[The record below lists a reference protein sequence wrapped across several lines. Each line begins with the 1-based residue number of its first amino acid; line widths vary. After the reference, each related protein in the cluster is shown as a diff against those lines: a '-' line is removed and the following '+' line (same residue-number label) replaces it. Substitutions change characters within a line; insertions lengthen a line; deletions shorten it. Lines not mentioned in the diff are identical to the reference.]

1 MDIRPDRAFEANG
14 VGSAIMSE
22 HQKQTAFLRQC
33 LLYDDT
39 AERHK
44 LEERI
49 TQLQRDEICVRRA
62 VWLMVFFAALAMA
75 GLCYAAVFV
84 PGHPLNLSEYT
95 GLLIIKL
102 FCALGIGSLICLLAF
117 LGLGVVYRKEL
128 DQRREECRQL
138 ATKLLESR
146 LGKSHMIPLREID
159 KNREKIVNGSET
171 VVSASEIVMRPKA
184 LLKPARRAKE
194 QVTSSRRQ
202 WI

>member
-1 MDIRPDRAFEANG
+1 
-14 VGSAIMSE
+14 MSE

-44 LEERI
+44 LEARI
-49 TQLQRDEICVRRA
+49 AELQRDEICVRRA
-62 VWLMVFFAALAMA
+62 VWLMALFAALAMA

-95 GLLIIKL
+95 GRLIIKL
-102 FCALGIGSLICLLAF
+102 FCALGVGSLICLLAF
-117 LGLGVVYRKEL
+117 LGLGVIYRKEL

-146 LGKSHMIPLREID
+146 LGRPCATTS
-159 KNREKIVNGSET
+159 
-171 VVSASEIVMRPKA
+171 SASV
-184 LLKPARRAKE
+184 KE
-194 QVTSSRRQ
+194 QDALAIVQVPKILEMDGEQLKMKATS
-202 WI
+202 

>member
-1 MDIRPDRAFEANG
+1 
-14 VGSAIMSE
+14 MSE
-22 HQKQTAFLRQC
+22 HQKQTDFLRQC

-39 AERHK
+39 GERHK

-62 VWLMVFFAALAMA
+62 VWLMALFAALAMA

-146 LGKSHMIPLREID
+146 LGKSHTRPLPGMVKDRENIAT
-159 KNREKIVNGSET
+159 G
-171 VVSASEIVMRPKA
+171 SEIVMPALEIVMHPKA
-184 LLKPARRAKE
+184 LVVAIR
-194 QVTSSRRQ
+194 SSEC
-202 WI
+202 